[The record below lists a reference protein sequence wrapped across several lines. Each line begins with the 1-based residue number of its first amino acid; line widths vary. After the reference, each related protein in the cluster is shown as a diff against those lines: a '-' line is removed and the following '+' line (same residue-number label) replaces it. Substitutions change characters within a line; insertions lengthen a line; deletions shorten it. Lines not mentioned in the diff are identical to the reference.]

1 MKSGVKTSIIGGSWL
16 KVFFYGFLIWTLW
29 ILFYSVFFMIQIRY
43 SWDIALIASAG
54 TYYPFALISILIW
67 IICRKIPFDRFPLSI
82 LIFIHFVFSIIFS
95 ALWLFASYGLWYLAE
110 GSEIFSYLERYGDS
124 KVGVKVVI
132 GWQFLFGMM
141 TYLLIAGIFYT
152 IIYYRQF
159 REKQLQEAELKLLT
173 RDAELKALKMQ
184 IHPHFLFN
192 SLNSINA
199 LVTRNPKQTRE
210 MIAKLSELLRVSLES
225 RDKMLMPL
233 KEELEFARL
242 YLEIEKIRFSDRME
256 VEEEIDPEL
265 LDVPFPAM
273 VLQPLLENAVIHGV
287 SEFRGRGSIRLL
299 LKKENHRLCCIVTN
313 TVAKKQTRGRSKSKG
328 NGTGLAN
335 IRRRLNLFYSGN
347 YDFKTGYPESG
358 RFEVRLSIPMKLDE
372 KH

>member
-1 MKSGVKTSIIGGSWL
+1 MNSKDKTSIIGGSRL
-16 KVFFYGFLIWTLW
+16 RVFFYGFLIWTLW
-29 ILFYSVFFMIQIRY
+29 IIFYAIFFMIQIRY

-54 TYYPFALISILIW
+54 TYYPFALLSIVIW
-67 IICRKIPFDRFPLSI
+67 IICRKIPFDKYPPI
-82 LIFIHFVFSIIFS
+82 VLIFIHFLFSMFLS
-95 ALWLFASYGLWYLAE
+95 ALWLFTSYGLWYLQE
-110 GSEIFSYLERYGDS
+110 GSEIFTYLGSYSNNIGGAR
-124 KVGVKVVI
+124 VVI
-132 GWQFLFGMM
+132 GWQFLFGMI

-152 IIYYRQF
+152 IIYYKQF

-225 RDKMLMPL
+225 RDKMLVPL
-233 KEELEFARL
+233 KEELEFVHL

-273 VLQPLLENAVIHGV
+273 VLQPLLENAVIYGV
-287 SEFRGRGSIRLL
+287 SEYRGMGRIRLL
-299 LKKENHRLCCIVTN
+299 MKKEDHRLCCIVTN

-328 NGTGLAN
+328 NGTGLEN

-347 YDFKTGYPESG
+347 HDFKTGYPESG

-372 KH
+372 KQ